1 MHSTSLL
8 TRFVRRTRRAAG
20 LLAIAAAGS
29 LLPLSVGTA
38 TLSMPSP
45 AMAQAKDAGDD
56 VIVFKTGKTVKGKIT
71 DETAT
76 QVRIKVS
83 IGGIAAET
91 TYDKSDITSITHGTS
106 AAPATQPQPGTVASK
121 DPLPSNP
128 AGSDVPRVYKIE
140 LTGLFGQDISQTPIR
155 QAVKDAKKNNADYI
169 IVVVDNDWSLRRQ
182 GQMGEHGDEESQF
195 EGFWR
200 AEDIDPV
207 LTEEI
212 EREWTKKPKVVFWIK
227 KAMGGAAFLPLSCPT
242 IYFHSEGK
250 MGGIGHVEDTVKSG
264 DKVVKEKLIGA
275 RLGHVRGMAN
285 KGGYDARIVLAMAR
299 TEYVLSYRMVGGKPE
314 LLERM
319 PEGPDEFLLTDD
331 GQGSNQDTEEQLA
344 RGEGN
349 DNLTLKADVAYKLG
363 VSKGTVDSYDD
374 LMFQLGL
381 ARNNVQIKGQ
391 SEQIMKGWRDGLFN
405 AKRELKKLWQSV
417 TEVAVKSPGGF
428 HERTAARSKRKNL
441 MEEMQTI
448 EKRYEEALNPRSV
461 PVPDWADLET
471 RKKEIELDQLKDKE
485 DKK

>member
-1 MHSTSLL
+1 
-8 TRFVRRTRRAAG
+8 
-20 LLAIAAAGS
+20 
-29 LLPLSVGTA
+29 
-38 TLSMPSP
+38 MPAP
-45 AMAQAKDAGDD
+45 ALAQAKDAGDD
-56 VIVFKTGKTVKGKIT
+56 VILFKTGKTVKGKIVE
-71 DETAT
+71 ETAT
-76 QVRIKVS
+76 QVKIKVA

-91 TYDKSDITSITHGTS
+91 TYNKSDITSITRGTG
-106 AAPATQPQPGTVASK
+106 AAPATPTPQPGTVASK
-121 DPLPSNP
+121 DPLPANP
-128 AGSDVPRVYKIE
+128 AGNDVPRVYKIE
-140 LTGLFGQDISQTPIR
+140 LTGVFGQDISQTPVR

-169 IVVVDNDWSLRRQ
+169 IVVVDNDWSIKQ
-182 GQMGEHGDEESQF
+182 GGHKSEHSDEDSDF

-212 EREWTKKPKVVFWIK
+212 EREWTKQPKVVFWIK

-250 MGGIGHVEDTVKSG
+250 MGGIGHVEDTVKTG

-285 KGGYDARIVLAMAR
+285 KGGYDPRIVLAMAR

-331 GQGSNQDTEEQLA
+331 GQGANEDTEEQLA

-349 DNLTLKADVAYKLG
+349 DNLTLKADVAFKLG
-363 VSKGTVDSYDD
+363 VSKGTVDTYDD
-374 LMFQLGL
+374 LMFHLGL

-391 SEQIMKGWRDGLFN
+391 SEQIMKAWRDGLFN
-405 AKRELKKLWQSV
+405 AKRQLRKLWESV
-417 TEVAVKSPGGF
+417 GEVSVKAPGGYR
-428 HERTAARSKRKNL
+428 ERTAARSKRKAI

-448 EKRYEEALNPRSV
+448 EKRYEEALNPHAIG
-461 PVPDWADLET
+461 VPDWADLET
-471 RKKEIELDQLKDKE
+471 RKKEVELDQLKDKE